1 VKKKI
6 IFIINPRS
14 GVSKKKNLPALIE
27 KTIDTD
33 KFDFKIIFT
42 THPGHGTELAKEA
55 IQKGIDIIA
64 VAGGDGSLNEVARVL
79 LNSPVILAA
88 IPMGSGNGLARHLKI
103 PVNAVKAIKLINAG
117 KTDKID
123 VGHIN
128 DKIFISNS
136 GLGFVS
142 SVVDTFHSAVRRG
155 FFAYSNHTLKN
166 FLGYKSNNYALQ
178 VDGQHIEGK
187 FFMLNFANSNQFG
200 YQAKIAPKA
209 DVKDGKLEVV
219 MVKKF
224 PFVLFPVLML
234 QLFTN
239 SIKDGRYIKILRA
252 DKASVKFAG
261 QQSVQIDGE
270 PNVENNSIELSVSPL
285 TLNIIV
291 P

>member
-1 VKKKI
+1 MKKKI

-14 GVSKKKNLPALIE
+14 GVSKKKNLPEVIK
-27 KTIDTD
+27 KTIDAN
-33 KFDFKIIFT
+33 KFDYEIIFT
-42 THPGHGTELAKEA
+42 THAGHATELAADA
-55 IQKGIDIIA
+55 IKRGVEIIS

-79 LNSPVILAA
+79 LNSHVVLAP
-88 IPMGSGNGLARHLKI
+88 IPLGSGNGLARHLKI
-103 PVNAVKAIKLINAG
+103 PVNPVKAINLINRG

-128 DKIFISNS
+128 GKIFISNT
-136 GLGFVS
+136 GLGYVS
-142 SVVDTFHSAVRRG
+142 TVVDTFHSTVRRG
-155 FFAYSNHTLKN
+155 FIAYSNHTMKN
-166 FLGYKSNNYALQ
+166 FLGYKSKTYTLEVN
-178 VDGQHIEGK
+178 GQIYEDK
-187 FFMLNFANSNQFG
+187 YFMLNFANSNQFG
-200 YQAKIAPKA
+200 YQAKISPTA
-209 DVKDGKLEVV
+209 DVKDGKLDIV

-234 QLFTN
+234 RLFTK
-239 SIKDGRYIKILRA
+239 SIKDSKYIKIVKA
-252 DKASVKFAG
+252 SKASVKFEG

>member
-14 GVSKKKNLPALIE
+14 GVSKKQNLPPIIKKE
-27 KTIDTD
+27 IDSD
-33 KFDFKIIFT
+33 KFDYEIVFT
-42 THPGHGTELAKEA
+42 EYAGHATEIAKEA
-55 IQKGIDIIA
+55 IAKGTEIIA
-64 VAGGDGSLNEVARVL
+64 VAGGDGSLNEVARIL

-88 IPMGSGNGLARHLKI
+88 IPLGSGNGLARHLKI
-103 PVNAVKAIKLINAG
+103 PVNAVKAIKLINRG

-128 DKIFISNS
+128 GKVFISNT
-136 GLGFVS
+136 GLGYVS
-142 SVVDTFHSAVRRG
+142 TVVDTFHSAIRRG
-155 FFAYSNHTLKN
+155 FIAYSNHTLKN
-166 FLGYKSNNYALQ
+166 FLGYKSKSYSLEVN
-178 VDGQHIEGK
+178 GQKFEEK

-200 YQAKIAPKA
+200 YQAKISPTA
-209 DVKDGKLEVV
+209 DVKDGKLDIV
-219 MVKKF
+219 MVRKF
-224 PFVLFPVLML
+224 PFVLFPILML
-234 QLFTN
+234 RLFTKA
-239 SIKDGRYIKILRA
+239 IKDSRYIKIVKS
-252 DKASVKFAG
+252 DKATVKFEG

>member
-14 GVSKKKNLPALIE
+14 GVSKKKNLPALIK
-27 KTIDTD
+27 KTIDPGKYD
-33 KFDFKIIFT
+33 YEIIFT
-42 THPGHGTELAKEA
+42 THPKHGTQLAKEA
-55 IQKGIDIIA
+55 IKKGVDIIA
-64 VAGGDGSLNEVARVL
+64 VAGGDGSLNEVAGEL
-79 LNSPVILAA
+79 LNTPVVLAP
-88 IPMGSGNGLARHLKI
+88 IPLGSGNGLARHLKI
-103 PVNAVKAIKLINAG
+103 PVNAVKALQLINAG

-128 DKIFISNS
+128 GKIFISNT

-142 SVVDTFHSAVRRG
+142 RVVDTFHNAKRRG

-166 FLGYKSNNYALQ
+166 FLNYRSSTYQ
-178 VDGQHIEGK
+178 INVDGQLIEGK
-187 FFMLNFANSNQFG
+187 FFMLNFANANQFG
-200 YQAKIAPKA
+200 YEAKISPDA
-209 DVKDGKLEVV
+209 DVKDGKIDVV

-234 QLFTN
+234 RLFTN
-239 SIKDGRYIKILRA
+239 SIKHSRYVKILRA
-252 DKASVKFAG
+252 DKASVKFQG

-270 PNVENNSIELSVSPL
+270 HNVENNSIELSISPL

>member
-1 VKKKI
+1 MKKKI

-14 GVSKKKNLPALIE
+14 GVSKKKNLPPVIE
-27 KTIDTD
+27 KTIDAA
-33 KFDFKIIFT
+33 KFDYEIIFT
-42 THPGHGTELAKEA
+42 DHRGHATQIAKEA
-55 IQKGIDIIA
+55 IKNGIDIIA

-88 IPMGSGNGLARHLKI
+88 LPMGSGNGLARHLKI

-123 VGHIN
+123 VGRIN
-128 DKIFISNS
+128 DKIFISNT

-142 SVVDTFHSAVRRG
+142 SVVDTFHEEVRRG
-155 FFAYSNHTLKN
+155 FFAYSTHTLRN
-166 FLGYKSNNYALQ
+166 IFGYKSKSYSLQ
-178 VDGQHIEGK
+178 IDRQHIKGK

-200 YQAKIAPKA
+200 YQAKIAPQA

-234 QLFTN
+234 KLFTN
-239 SIKDGRYIKILRA
+239 SIKNSRYIKILRA
-252 DKASVKFAG
+252 DKASVKFEG